1 MLHLFQPV
9 VYRSKLTGK
18 NVPIMKTAAII
29 AEYNPFHN
37 GHKYQIEETRK
48 LTGADFIL
56 VLMSGDFVQ
65 RGAPAVFNKYA
76 RTKTAL
82 LGGADAVI
90 ELPALYAVSSAE
102 FFAGGSVTLLNQL
115 GMVDYLSFGSE
126 CGEIDPIL
134 NCARLLTERS
144 KEYDRLLSSCLK
156 QGLSFPM
163 ARSEAFLQSLD
174 SGDLSVA
181 EISTKKEVLNTL
193 FTSPN
198 NILGI
203 EYCKALLVTDSS
215 LSPVTVKRKGAGYHE
230 TALSDAPCEFNSAS
244 AIRSIIE
251 QGNTGAEHLCA
262 NDFSALLHYKLLL
275 ERDRGFLKYLDCTE
289 DLSGKIS
296 KKIPEFTD
304 FSGFCSLLKSKDIT
318 YTRIS
323 RVLTHIMLDIT
334 TPESFRS
341 PLLERKLPVSYARLL
356 GFRKDSAALLSS
368 IKQNS
373 SIPLI
378 SKLADTKKQLDGNAL
393 SMLKTDILASDIYE
407 AVYSQKYKKG
417 LLNEYKQSPI
427 IV

>member
-1 MLHLFQPV
+1 
-9 VYRSKLTGK
+9 
-18 NVPIMKTAAII
+18 MKTAAII

-76 RTKTAL
+76 RTKMAL

-90 ELPALYAVSSAE
+90 ELPVLYAVSSAE

-115 GMVDYLSFGSE
+115 GMVDHLSFGSE
-126 CGEIDPIL
+126 CGEIGPIL
-134 NCARLLTERS
+134 DCARLLTERS
-144 KEYDRLLSSCLK
+144 GKYDRLLSSCLK

-163 ARSEAFLQSLD
+163 ARNEAFLQSLD
-174 SGDLSVA
+174 PGDLSVVDA
-181 EISTKKEVLNTL
+181 SL
-193 FTSPN
+193 FSSPN

-203 EYCKALLVTDSS
+203 EYCKALLVTNSS

-230 TALSDAPCEFNSAS
+230 TTLSSAPCEFNSAS
-244 AIRSIIE
+244 AIRNIIE
-251 QGNTGAEHLCA
+251 QGNTGADHLCA

-275 ERDRGFLKYLDCTE
+275 ERDRGFLQYLDCTE
-289 DLSGKIS
+289 DLSGKII

-334 TPESFRS
+334 TPESFRK
-341 PLLERKLPVSYARLL
+341 PLLKRELPVSYARLL

-373 SIPLI
+373 SIPLV
-378 SKLADTKKQLDGNAL
+378 SKLADTKKQLGENAL
-393 SMLKTDILASDIYE
+393 AMLKTDVLASDIYE

>member
-1 MLHLFQPV
+1 
-9 VYRSKLTGK
+9 
-18 NVPIMKTAAII
+18 MKTAAII

-76 RTKTAL
+76 RTKMAL

-126 CGEIDPIL
+126 CGEIGPIL
-134 NCARLLTERS
+134 DCARLFTEQS
-144 KEYDRLLSSCLK
+144 GKYDRLLSSCLK

-163 ARSEAFLQSLD
+163 ARNEAFLQSLD
-174 SGDLSVA
+174 PGDLSAVDA
-181 EISTKKEVLNTL
+181 SL
-193 FTSPN
+193 FSSPN

-203 EYCKALLVTDSS
+203 EYCKALLVTNSS

-230 TALSDAPCEFNSAS
+230 TVLRSAPCEFNSAS
-244 AIRSIIE
+244 AIRNIIE
-251 QGNTGAEHLCA
+251 QGTTGADHLCA

-275 ERDRGFLKYLDCTE
+275 ERDRGFLQYLDCTE
-289 DLSGKIS
+289 DLSGKIT

-334 TPESFRS
+334 TPESFRK
-341 PLLERKLPVSYARLL
+341 PLHKRELPVSYARLL

-373 SIPLI
+373 SIPLV
-378 SKLADTKKQLDGNAL
+378 SKLADAKKQLGENAL
-393 SMLKTDILASDIYE
+393 AMLKTDVLASDIYE